1 MLLQP
6 ELPWRLGCS
15 ALKEKQQ
22 PALSDLV
29 EEEVVVVVRQLVDNI
44 IANKSIFHK
53 VIYSDST
60 GSWSPRRQRRGN

>member
-29 EEEVVVVVRQLVDNI
+29 EEEEEEVVVVVRQLVDNI
-44 IANKSIFHK
+44 IANKSIFH
-53 VIYSDST
+53 
-60 GSWSPRRQRRGN
+60 